1 MNHQV
6 SAADAGE
13 ATQGYLFL
21 AIDGASRW
29 VYMEILGEKTAAQAA
44 DFRQRFVDKA
54 PFKVQKV
61 LTDNGKAFTDRCC
74 ATGVRDPT
82 RRHRFGR
89 AGAQYGIEHPLTKPR
104 HPQTNGM
111 V

>member
-1 MNHQV
+1 MHGVPVVRAARRRKDPTGDRPTMNHQV

-44 DFRQRFVDKA
+44 DFRQRFVD
-54 PFKVQKV
+54 
-61 LTDNGKAFTDRCC
+61 
-74 ATGVRDPT
+74 
-82 RRHRFGR
+82 
-89 AGAQYGIEHPLTKPR
+89 
-104 HPQTNGM
+104 
-111 V
+111 